1 MGLRQAI
8 DRLSPDRVT
17 EMTIRETL
25 EVFRIHPGR
34 SLSQAD
40 VARRLERPEPLVG
53 AILSALTEC
62 FVLRRDGSDYVYMR
76 DSATDIEIDRFMHR
90 AGTHSALVQSN
101 LAKFRERYG
110 YK

>member
-17 EMTIRETL
+17 ETTVRETL
-25 EVFRIHPGR
+25 ELFRIRTGQ

-40 VARRLERPEPLVG
+40 VARSLERPEPVVG
-53 AILSALTEC
+53 AILSALTDC
-62 FVLRRDGSDYVYMR
+62 FVLRRDGSNYLYMR
-76 DSATDIEIDRFMHR
+76 DSTTDIEIDRFMHR
-90 AGTHSALVQSN
+90 AGTHNALVQSN
-101 LAKFRERYG
+101 VAKFRERYG